1 MPPLTP
7 NTRSDVNTTK
17 GRSLETLEQSKFAI
31 GNNENIYPRVS
42 NLRRVGISSPAVSSR
57 FEVLDE
63 SSLSPSIIDAEN
75 HVQSDADTRGGHS
88 SYNRKDKSLGL
99 LCEK

>member
-17 GRSLETLEQSKFAI
+17 GRVAQNSGQ
-31 GNNENIYPRVS
+31 GNVASGKENRAPRAGCSVKRPT
-42 NLRRVGISSPAVSSR
+42 NVAALQKYEA
-57 FEVLDE
+57 LDE
-63 SSLSPSIIDAEN
+63 STQSMSPSVDAE
-75 HVQSDADTRGGHS
+75 HHLQSDAAHS